1 MAVEDQSQGLY
12 SVRIDYID
20 TSKAYT
26 IVIPLMPELSE
37 EAPAWRRRTIV
48 MAVEDQSQGLY
59 SVRIDYIDTSKAYT
73 IVIPL
78 MPELSEEAPAWSL
91 RIPLK

>member
-1 MAVEDQSQGLY
+1 MLDEKDNRDGG
-12 SVRIDYID
+12 
-20 TSKAYT
+20 
-26 IVIPLMPELSE
+26 
-37 EAPAWRRRTIV
+37 RR
-48 MAVEDQSQGLY
+48 LY

>member
-1 MAVEDQSQGLY
+1 MMAVEDQSQGLY

-26 IVIPLMPELSE
+26 I
-37 EAPAWRRRTIV
+37 A
-48 MAVEDQSQGLY
+48 
-59 SVRIDYIDTSKAYT
+59 
-73 IVIPL
+73 IPL

>member
-1 MAVEDQSQGLY
+1 MLPSILARQYQEGL
-12 SVRIDYID
+12 
-20 TSKAYT
+20 
-26 IVIPLMPELSE
+26 
-37 EAPAWRRRTIV
+37 
-48 MAVEDQSQGLY
+48 
-59 SVRIDYIDTSKAYT
+59 IDYIDTSKAYT

>member
-1 MAVEDQSQGLY
+1 M
-12 SVRIDYID
+12 
-20 TSKAYT
+20 
-26 IVIPLMPELSE
+26 
-37 EAPAWRRRTIV
+37 RRTIV

-59 SVRIDYIDTSKAYT
+59 SDRIDYIDTSKAYT

>member
-12 SVRIDYID
+12 SVRFDQID

-26 IVIPLMPELSE
+26 IAIPLMPELNDE
-37 EAPAWRRRTIV
+37 E
-48 MAVEDQSQGLY
+48 
-59 SVRIDYIDTSKAYT
+59 
-73 IVIPL
+73 
-78 MPELSEEAPAWSL
+78 PAWSL